1 MPDLTYRDAI
11 RETLREAL
19 LNDKRVFLMGEDI
32 GFYGG
37 AYGVTKGLIDEFGED
52 RVKDSPIAESV
63 LVGAGI
69 GAALGGLRPIVELM
83 TINFSLL
90 ASDQI
95 VNVAAKL
102 RYMSG
107 GQLSRAP
114 DHSDGHRRGE
124 PACRDALPEPGEL
137 VRQRPRPQGRRS
149 GDALRRLWMLRT
161 AIAGNDPVIF
171 VEHSLLYGEKGPV
184 PKEEYAVPFGAAD
197 VKRTGSDVT
206 IAAYL
211 RMVPIALEAAE
222 MLAAEGVEA
231 EVVDLR
237 SLRPL
242 DTATVAESVMKTSR
256 AVVVEEGWK
265 SGGFGAEVA
274 ASIMTDAFD
283 YLDAPV
289 ARVAGEETP
298 MPYNKTLE
306 RGRDPRRPAGRGS
319 RSTPIL

>member
-19 LNDKRVFLMGEDI
+19 LNDERVFLMGEDI

-37 AYGVTKGLIDEFGED
+37 AYGVTKGLIHEFGED

-107 GQLSRAP
+107 GQLSVPLIIRTVTGGGSQLAATHSQNLENWYANVPGLKVVAP
-114 DHSDGHRRGE
+114 ATPYDARG
-124 PACRDALPEPGEL
+124 
-137 VRQRPRPQGRRS
+137 
-149 GDALRRLWMLRT
+149 MLKT
-161 AIAGNDPVIF
+161 AIEGNDPVIF
-171 VEHSLLYGEKGPV
+171 VEHSLLYGAKGPV
-184 PKEEYAVPFGAAD
+184 PDEAYAVPFGAAD
-197 VKRTGSDVT
+197 VKRAGADVT

-211 RMVPIALEAAE
+211 RMVPIALEAAD
-222 MLAAEGVEA
+222 MLAGEGIEA

-274 ASIMTDAFD
+274 ASIMSDAFD

-289 ARVAGEETP
+289 ARVAGEEAP

-306 RGRDPRRPAGRGS
+306 RAAIPDARRVVEAVHS
-319 RSTPIL
+319 IM

>member
-1 MPDLTYRDAI
+1 LPDLTYRDAI

-19 LNDKRVFLMGEDI
+19 IHDERVFLMGEDI

-37 AYGVTKGLIDEFGED
+37 AYGVTKGLVHEFGED

-69 GAALGGLRPIVELM
+69 GAALAGMRPIVELM

-107 GQLSRAP
+107 GQLSVPLIIRTVSGGGAQLAATHSQNLENWYANVPGLKVVAP
-114 DHSDGHRRGE
+114 ATPYDARGLLKT
-124 PACRDALPEPGEL
+124 ALAE
-137 VRQRPRPQGRRS
+137 
-149 GDALRRLWMLRT
+149 
-161 AIAGNDPVIF
+161 NDPVIF
-171 VEHSLLYGEKGPV
+171 VEHSLLYGAKGPV
-184 PKEEYAVPFGAAD
+184 PKEEYTVPFGAAD
-197 VKRTGSDVT
+197 VKRPGADVT
-206 IAAYL
+206 IVAYL

-222 MLAAEGVEA
+222 TLAAEGIDA
-231 EVVDLR
+231 EVIDLR

-242 DTATVAESVMKTSR
+242 DTATVAGSVMKTNR

-265 SGGFGAEVA
+265 SGGFGAEVT

-283 YLDAPV
+283 SLDAPV
-289 ARVAGEETP
+289 ARVAGEEVP

-306 RGRDPRRPAGRGS
+306 MAAIPDARRVVDAVHS
-319 RSTPIL
+319 IM

>member
-107 GQLSRAP
+107 GQLSVPLIIRTVTGGGSQLAATHSQNLENWYANVPGLKVVAP
-114 DHSDGHRRGE
+114 ATPYD
-124 PACRDALPEPGEL
+124 ACG
-137 VRQRPRPQGRRS
+137 
-149 GDALRRLWMLRT
+149 MLRT

-197 VKRTGSDVT
+197 VKRAGSDVT

-306 RGRDPRRPAGRGS
+306 RAAIPDARRVVEAVHS
-319 RSTPIL
+319 IL

>member
-19 LNDKRVFLMGEDI
+19 INDERVFLMGEDI

-37 AYGVTKGLIDEFGED
+37 AYGVTKGLVHEFGED

-69 GAALGGLRPIVELM
+69 GAALAGMRPIVELM

-107 GQLSRAP
+107 GQLSVPLIIRTVSGGGAQLAATHSQNLENWYANVPGLKVVAP
-114 DHSDGHRRGE
+114 ATPYDARGLLKT
-124 PACRDALPEPGEL
+124 ALAE
-137 VRQRPRPQGRRS
+137 
-149 GDALRRLWMLRT
+149 
-161 AIAGNDPVIF
+161 NDPVIF
-171 VEHSLLYGEKGPV
+171 VEHSLLYGAKGPV
-184 PKEEYAVPFGAAD
+184 PKEEYTVPFGAAD
-197 VKRTGSDVT
+197 VKRPGADVT
-206 IAAYL
+206 IVAYL

-222 MLAAEGVEA
+222 MLATEGVDA
-231 EVVDLR
+231 EVIDLR

-242 DTATVAESVMKTSR
+242 DTATVADSVMKTNR

-265 SGGFGAEVA
+265 SGGFGAEVT

-283 YLDAPV
+283 SLDAPV
-289 ARVAGEETP
+289 ARVAGEEVP

-306 RGRDPRRPAGRGS
+306 MAAIPDARRVVDAVHS
-319 RSTPIL
+319 IM

>member
-19 LNDKRVFLMGEDI
+19 INDERVFLMGEDI

-37 AYGVTKGLIDEFGED
+37 AYGVTKGLVHEFGED

-69 GAALGGLRPIVELM
+69 GAALAGMRPIVELM

-107 GQLSRAP
+107 GQLSVPLIIRTVSGGGAQLAATHSQNLENWYANVPGLKVVAP
-114 DHSDGHRRGE
+114 ATPYDARGLLKT
-124 PACRDALPEPGEL
+124 ALAE
-137 VRQRPRPQGRRS
+137 
-149 GDALRRLWMLRT
+149 
-161 AIAGNDPVIF
+161 NDPVIF
-171 VEHSLLYGEKGPV
+171 VEHSLLYGAKGPV

-197 VKRTGSDVT
+197 VKRPGADVT
-206 IAAYL
+206 IVAYL

-222 MLAAEGVEA
+222 TLAAEGIDA
-231 EVVDLR
+231 EVIDLR

-242 DTATVAESVMKTSR
+242 DTATVAGSVMKTNR

-265 SGGFGAEVA
+265 SGGLGAEVT
-274 ASIMTDAFD
+274 ASIMADAFD
-283 YLDAPV
+283 SLDAPV
-289 ARVAGEETP
+289 ARVAGEEVP

-306 RGRDPRRPAGRGS
+306 MAAIPDARRVVDAVHS
-319 RSTPIL
+319 IM

>member
-11 RETLREAL
+11 RKTLREAL
-19 LNDKRVFLMGEDI
+19 INDERVFLMGEDI

-37 AYGVTKGLIDEFGED
+37 AYGVTKGLIHEFGED

-69 GAALGGLRPIVELM
+69 GAALAGLRPVVEIM

-107 GQLSRAP
+107 GQLSVPLVIRTVSGGGAQLAATHSQNLENWYANVPGLKVVAP
-114 DHSDGHRRGE
+114 ATPYDVRGMLKT
-124 PACRDALPEPGEL
+124 ALA
-137 VRQRPRPQGRRS
+137 Q
-149 GDALRRLWMLRT
+149 
-161 AIAGNDPVIF
+161 NDPVIF
-171 VEHSLLYGEKGPV
+171 VEHSLLYGVKGSV
-184 PKEEYAVPFGAAD
+184 PEEDYTVPFGSAD
-197 VKRTGSDVT
+197 VKRAGADVT

-211 RMVPIALEAAE
+211 RMVPIALEAADT
-222 MLAAEGVEA
+222 LAGEGIDA

-242 DTATVAESVMKTSR
+242 DTVTIAESVMKTNR

-274 ASIMTDAFD
+274 ASIMSDAFD

-289 ARVAGEETP
+289 ARVAGEEAP

-306 RGRDPRRPAGRGS
+306 RAAIPDARRVVDAVHS
-319 RSTPIL
+319 IM

>member
-19 LNDKRVFLMGEDI
+19 INDERVFLMGEDI

-37 AYGVTKGLIDEFGED
+37 AYGVTKGLVHEFGED

-69 GAALGGLRPIVELM
+69 GAALAGLRPIVELM

-107 GQLSRAP
+107 GQLSVPLIIRTVSGGGAQLAATHSQNLENWYANVPGLKVVAP
-114 DHSDGHRRGE
+114 ATPYDARGMLKT
-124 PACRDALPEPGEL
+124 ALAE
-137 VRQRPRPQGRRS
+137 
-149 GDALRRLWMLRT
+149 
-161 AIAGNDPVIF
+161 NDPVIF
-171 VEHSLLYGEKGPV
+171 VEHSLLYGAKGPV

-197 VKRTGSDVT
+197 VKRPGADVT
-206 IAAYL
+206 IVAYL

-222 MLAAEGVEA
+222 TLAAEGIDA

-242 DTATVAESVMKTSR
+242 DTATVAGSVMKTNR

-265 SGGFGAEVA
+265 SGGFGAEVT

-283 YLDAPV
+283 SLDAPV
-289 ARVAGEETP
+289 ARVAGEEVP

-306 RGRDPRRPAGRGS
+306 MAAIPDARRVVDAVHS
-319 RSTPIL
+319 IM

>member
-19 LNDKRVFLMGEDI
+19 INDERVFLMGEDI

-37 AYGVTKGLIDEFGED
+37 AYGVTKGLVHEFGED

-69 GAALGGLRPIVELM
+69 GAALAGMRPIVELM

-107 GQLSRAP
+107 GQLSVPLIIRTVSGGGAQLAATHSQNLENWYANVPGLKVVAP
-114 DHSDGHRRGE
+114 ATPYDARGLLKT
-124 PACRDALPEPGEL
+124 ALAE
-137 VRQRPRPQGRRS
+137 
-149 GDALRRLWMLRT
+149 
-161 AIAGNDPVIF
+161 NDPVIF
-171 VEHSLLYGEKGPV
+171 VEHSLLYGAKGPV
-184 PKEEYAVPFGAAD
+184 PKEEYTVPFGDAD
-197 VKRTGSDVT
+197 VKRPGADVT
-206 IAAYL
+206 IVAYL

-222 MLAAEGVEA
+222 VLAGEGIDA
-231 EVVDLR
+231 EVIDLR

-242 DTATVAESVMKTSR
+242 DTATVAGSVMKTNR

-265 SGGFGAEVA
+265 SGGFGAEVT

-283 YLDAPV
+283 SLDAPV
-289 ARVAGEETP
+289 ARVAGEEVP

-306 RGRDPRRPAGRGS
+306 MAAIPDARRVVDAVHS
-319 RSTPIL
+319 IM

>member
-19 LNDKRVFLMGEDI
+19 INDERVFLMGEDI

-37 AYGVTKGLIDEFGED
+37 AYGVTKGLVHEFGED

-69 GAALGGLRPIVELM
+69 GAALAGMRPIVELM

-107 GQLSRAP
+107 GQLSVPLIIRTVSGGGAQLAATHSQNLENWYANVPGLKVVAP
-114 DHSDGHRRGE
+114 ATPYDARGLLKT
-124 PACRDALPEPGEL
+124 ALAE
-137 VRQRPRPQGRRS
+137 
-149 GDALRRLWMLRT
+149 
-161 AIAGNDPVIF
+161 NDPVIF
-171 VEHSLLYGEKGPV
+171 VEHSLLYGTKGPV

-197 VKRTGSDVT
+197 VKRPGADVT
-206 IAAYL
+206 IVAYL

-222 MLAAEGVEA
+222 TLAAEGIDA
-231 EVVDLR
+231 EVIDLR

-242 DTATVAESVMKTSR
+242 DTVTVAGSVMKTNR

-265 SGGFGAEVA
+265 SGGLGAEVT

-283 YLDAPV
+283 SLDAPV
-289 ARVAGEETP
+289 ARVAGEEVP

-306 RGRDPRRPAGRGS
+306 MAAIPDARRVVDAVHS
-319 RSTPIL
+319 IM

>member
-19 LNDKRVFLMGEDI
+19 INDERVFLMGEDI

-37 AYGVTKGLIDEFGED
+37 AYGVTKGLVHEFGED

-69 GAALGGLRPIVELM
+69 GAALAGMRPIVELM

-107 GQLSRAP
+107 GQLSVPLIIRTVSGGGAQLAATHSQNLENWYANVPGLKVVAP
-114 DHSDGHRRGE
+114 ATPYDARGLLKT
-124 PACRDALPEPGEL
+124 ALAE
-137 VRQRPRPQGRRS
+137 
-149 GDALRRLWMLRT
+149 
-161 AIAGNDPVIF
+161 NDPVIF
-171 VEHSLLYGEKGPV
+171 VEHSLLYGAKGPV

-197 VKRTGSDVT
+197 VKRPGSDVT
-206 IAAYL
+206 IVAYL

-222 MLAAEGVEA
+222 TLAAEGIDA
-231 EVVDLR
+231 EVIDLR

-242 DTATVAESVMKTSR
+242 DTATVADSVMKTNR

-265 SGGFGAEVA
+265 SGGLGAEVT

-283 YLDAPV
+283 SLDAPV
-289 ARVAGEETP
+289 ARVAGEEVP

-306 RGRDPRRPAGRGS
+306 MAAIPDARRVVDAVHS
-319 RSTPIL
+319 IM

>member
-19 LNDKRVFLMGEDI
+19 INDERVFLMGEDI

-37 AYGVTKGLIDEFGED
+37 AYGVTKGLVHEFGED

-69 GAALGGLRPIVELM
+69 GAALAGLRPIVELM

-107 GQLSRAP
+107 GQLSVPLIIRTVSGGGAQLAATHSQNLENWYANVPGLKVVAP
-114 DHSDGHRRGE
+114 ATPYDARG
-124 PACRDALPEPGEL
+124 LL
-137 VRQRPRPQGRRS
+137 K
-149 GDALRRLWMLRT
+149 T
-161 AIAGNDPVIF
+161 AIAENDPVIF
-171 VEHSLLYGEKGPV
+171 VEHSLLYGAKGPV
-184 PKEEYAVPFGAAD
+184 PKEEYTVPFGAAD
-197 VKRTGSDVT
+197 VKRPGADVT
-206 IAAYL
+206 IVAYL

-222 MLAAEGVEA
+222 TLAAEGIDA

-242 DTATVAESVMKTSR
+242 DTATVAGSVMKTNR

-265 SGGFGAEVA
+265 SGGLGAEVT
-274 ASIMTDAFD
+274 ASIMADAFD
-283 YLDAPV
+283 SLDAPV
-289 ARVAGEETP
+289 ARVAGEEVP

-306 RGRDPRRPAGRGS
+306 MAAIPDARRVVDAVHS
-319 RSTPIL
+319 IM